1 MKKRWY
7 LPLVRFAHSG
17 SHEDPCQAMYLGG
30 SFLREVFASDSVEI
44 LNSIN
49 LAFLGEQQ
57 GKLPY

>member
-7 LPLVRFAHSG
+7 LVLLRLAHTAL
-17 SHEDPCQAMYLGG
+17 HVDPCQAMYLGG
-30 SFLREVFASDSVEI
+30 SFLCEVFVSV
-44 LNSIN
+44 LKNNIN